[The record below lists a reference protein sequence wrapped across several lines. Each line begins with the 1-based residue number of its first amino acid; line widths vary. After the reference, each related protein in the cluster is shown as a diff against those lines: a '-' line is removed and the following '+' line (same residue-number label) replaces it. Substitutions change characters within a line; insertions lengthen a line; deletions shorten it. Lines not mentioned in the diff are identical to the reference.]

1 MSICEQRWGQKD
13 AFLQRSLID
22 NCLKTNNTYT
32 MPTKITILIG
42 ALLLALNLSA
52 AVERHALVIGNANY
66 QSSPLRNPL
75 NDARDM
81 AAALKGLGFQVQSL
95 LDADAGQMEQAILDF
110 GDRLRT
116 GGVGLFYYAGHGVQA
131 QGSNYLIP
139 LQANISREIQLKR
152 KAIDAGLVLDAMGAA
167 NNGLN
172 IVILDACRDNPYE
185 NSFRNTT
192 RGLARM
198 DSPTGSL
205 IAYATAPGDVAA
217 DGDGRNGVF
226 TKHLLEQMQKPGVQ
240 VEQVFKQVTQAV
252 HAETRQRQTPFTTS
266 SLLGEFYFKPA
277 ASPVIEAEQLI
288 TLTLRS
294 NVYDDQVYIN
304 GAYVGQ
310 TKLVTQLAAGW
321 HDIEVRKSGYRT
333 YSARLLLD
341 KDQTIRARLQRGTD
355 PTPQPAT
362 IQAAISA
369 PQPAPLAQ
377 TTPSTIDGL
386 SLDDWLLVYGSNPIT
401 IASLNKVVAY
411 ERQHGG
417 NAASRSYIN
426 KGLKVALANVNSA
439 DDLLE
444 YQRKFGY
451 LPGAPAQIEARLAE
465 LLAAGA
471 SRADLIRL
479 RSQFP
484 ASATLRLQL
493 AGAYHQAKLF
503 DAAAGEYQSWLGL
516 TDSSHPERKS
526 VLEALVAAREGRLLY
541 KAGDIIQDC
550 PECPQ
555 MVYIPAGSFRM
566 GDIQG
571 GGDSDEKSVHRVSVK
586 AFLMSATE
594 VTFDQWDACVAA
606 GGCSHKPSD
615 ESWGRGSRPV
625 INVSW
630 KYITDQYIPWL
641 NKKTGEQYR
650 LPTEAEWE
658 YAARAGSE
666 TRYFFGNNSDDMCKY
681 GNGADLEAKK
691 QNSDWTVVNCNDGYY
706 RTAPV
711 ASFAANAF
719 GLYDMHGN
727 VWEWT
732 QDCWNGSY
740 KGAPSDGTAWLSG
753 NCSRR
758 VLRGGSWYGNPIVL
772 RSANRLRY
780 TTDYRNYNNGFRLA
794 RTLD

>member
-1 MSICEQRWGQKD
+1 MSK
-13 AFLQRSLID
+13 LLI
-22 NCLKTNNTYT
+22 LTAT
-32 MPTKITILIG
+32 
-42 ALLLALNLSA
+42 LLLALNLSA

-172 IVILDACRDNPYE
+172 IVILDACRDNPYA

-198 DSPTGSL
+198 DSPKGSL

-252 HAETRQRQTPFTTS
+252 HAETRQRQTPFMTS
-266 SLLGEFYFKPA
+266 SLLGDFYFKPA
-277 ASPVIEAEQLI
+277 SATASTTAPAPKP
-288 TLTLRS
+288 
-294 NVYDDQVYIN
+294 
-304 GAYVGQ
+304 A
-310 TKLVTQLAAGW
+310 
-321 HDIEVRKSGYRT
+321 
-333 YSARLLLD
+333 
-341 KDQTIRARLQRGTD
+341 
-355 PTPQPAT
+355 PTP
-362 IQAAISA
+362 A
-369 PQPAPLAQ
+369 PTTQ
-377 TTPSTIDGL
+377 TTTSTIDGL
-386 SLDDWLLVYGSNPIT
+386 SLADWLLVYGDNAIT
-401 IASLNKVVAY
+401 IASLDKVVAY

-426 KGLKVALANVNSA
+426 RGLQVALANVNSA

-444 YQRKFGY
+444 YQSKFGY

-471 SRADLIRL
+471 SREDLIRL
-479 RSQFP
+479 RGQFP

-493 AGAYHQAKLF
+493 AGEYHRAQLF

-516 TDSSHPERKS
+516 TDSSQPERKS

-555 MVYIPAGSFRM
+555 MVYIPTGSFRM

-571 GGDSDEKSVHRVSVK
+571 GGADDERPVHRVSVK

-594 VTFDQWDACVAA
+594 VTFAQWDACLAA
-606 GGCSHKPSD
+606 GGCSHKPND
-615 ESWGRGSRPV
+615 SWGRGNRPV
-625 INVSW
+625 MRVSW
-630 KYITDQYIPWL
+630 EDITKQYIPWL
-641 NKKTGEQYR
+641 NRTTGEQYR

-666 TRYFFGNNSDDMCKY
+666 TKY
-681 GNGADLEAKK
+681 SWDNQSPVCRDGASNGARFDDNK
-691 QNSDWTVVNCNDGYY
+691 NCNDIG
-706 RTAPV
+706 TAPV
-711 ASFAANAF
+711 ASYSANAF

-753 NCSRR
+753 ECGER
-758 VLRGGSWYGNPIVL
+758 VLRGGSWYSDPNNL
-772 RSANRLRY
+772 RSASRGRYSAGNRSSSI
-780 TTDYRNYNNGFRLA
+780 GFRLS

>member
-1 MSICEQRWGQKD
+1 MSK
-13 AFLQRSLID
+13 LLI
-22 NCLKTNNTYT
+22 LTS
-32 MPTKITILIG
+32 

-172 IVILDACRDNPYE
+172 IVILDACRDNPYA

-198 DSPTGSL
+198 DSPKGSL

-252 HAETRQRQTPFTTS
+252 HAETRQRQTPFMTS
-266 SLLGEFYFKPA
+266 SLLGDFYFKPTS
-277 ASPVIEAEQLI
+277 ASV
-288 TLTLRS
+288 
-294 NVYDDQVYIN
+294 
-304 GAYVGQ
+304 
-310 TKLVTQLAAGW
+310 
-321 HDIEVRKSGYRT
+321 
-333 YSARLLLD
+333 SA
-341 KDQTIRARLQRGTD
+341 TT
-355 PTPQPAT
+355 
-362 IQAAISA
+362 
-369 PQPAPLAQ
+369 PAPKPAPAPAPTTQ

-386 SLDDWLLVYGSNPIT
+386 SLSDWLLVYGDNAIT
-401 IASLNKVVAY
+401 TANLDKIIAY

-426 KGLKVALANVNSA
+426 RGLQVALANVNSA

-444 YQRKFGY
+444 YQSKFGY

-471 SRADLIRL
+471 SREDLIRL
-479 RSQFP
+479 RGQFP
-484 ASATLRLQL
+484 TSETLRLQL
-493 AGAYHQAKLF
+493 AGEYHRAKLF
-503 DAAAGEYQSWLGL
+503 DAAAGEYQSWLDL
-516 TDSSHPERKS
+516 TDSSHPERKR
-526 VLEALVAAREGRLLY
+526 VLEALVAAREGRSLY
-541 KAGDIIQDC
+541 KAGDIVQDC
-550 PECPQ
+550 PECPN
-555 MVYIPAGSFRM
+555 MVYIPAGSFHM

-571 GGDSDEKSVHRVSVK
+571 IGDSDEKPVHRVRVK
-586 AFLMSATE
+586 AFFMSSTE
-594 VTFDQWDACVAA
+594 VTFAEWEACVAA
-606 GGCSHKPSD
+606 SGCSHKPSD
-615 ESWGRGSRPV
+615 KGWGRGSRPV
-625 INVSW
+625 INVNWEDAQEYVGWISA
-630 KYITDQYIPWL
+630 K
-641 NKKTGEQYR
+641 NGEQYR

-658 YAARAGSE
+658 YAARAGSK
-666 TRYFFGNNSDDMCKY
+666 TRYSWGNQSPVCRNGTS
-681 GNGADLEAKK
+681 NGARLHDSKCDAI
-691 QNSDWTVVNCNDGYY
+691 G
-706 RTAPV
+706 TAPV
-711 ASFAANAF
+711 ASYSANAF

-727 VWEWT
+727 VYEWT

-740 KGAPSDGTAWLSG
+740 QGAPRDGSAWLSG
-753 NCSRR
+753 NCDQR
-758 VLRGGSWYGNPIVL
+758 VVRGGSWSNGNRASL
-772 RSANRLRY
+772 RSASRY
-780 TTDYRNYNNGFRLA
+780 KDSTGFRFDSYGFRLA

>member
-1 MSICEQRWGQKD
+1 
-13 AFLQRSLID
+13 
-22 NCLKTNNTYT
+22 
-32 MPTKITILIG
+32 MPKILII
-42 ALLLALNLSA
+42 ASVLLALNLSA

-81 AAALKGLGFQVQSL
+81 AAALEGLGFQVQSL
-95 LDADAGQMEQAILDF
+95 LDADAPEMEQAILDF
-110 GDRLRT
+110 GDRLRA

-172 IVILDACRDNPYE
+172 IVILDACRDNPYA

-198 DSPTGSL
+198 DSPKGSL

-217 DGDGRNGVF
+217 DGDGRNGLF

-252 HAETRQRQTPFTTS
+252 HAETRQRQTPFMTS
-266 SLLGEFYFKPA
+266 SLLGDFYFKPA
-277 ASPVIEAEQLI
+277 SATASTTAPAPKP
-288 TLTLRS
+288 
-294 NVYDDQVYIN
+294 
-304 GAYVGQ
+304 A
-310 TKLVTQLAAGW
+310 
-321 HDIEVRKSGYRT
+321 
-333 YSARLLLD
+333 
-341 KDQTIRARLQRGTD
+341 
-355 PTPQPAT
+355 PTP
-362 IQAAISA
+362 A
-369 PQPAPLAQ
+369 PTTQ

-386 SLDDWLLVYGSNPIT
+386 SLDDWLLVYGDNPIT
-401 IASLNKVVAY
+401 IASLDKIVAY

-426 KGLKVALANVNSA
+426 KGIKVALANVNSA

-471 SRADLIRL
+471 SRQDLIRL
-479 RSQFP
+479 RGQFP

-493 AGAYHQAKLF
+493 AGEYHQAKLF

-516 TDSSHPERKS
+516 TDSSHPQRKS

-550 PECPQ
+550 PQCPQ
-555 MVYIPAGSFRM
+555 MVYIPTGSFRM
-566 GDIQG
+566 GDISG
-571 GGDSDEKSVHRVSVK
+571 GGQSDEKPVHRVSVK

-594 VTFDQWDACVAA
+594 VTFAQWDACAAA
-606 GGCSHKPSD
+606 GGCSYKPSD
-615 ESWGRGSRPV
+615 SGWGRGSRPV

-630 KYITDQYIPWL
+630 EDITKQYIPWL

-650 LPTEAEWE
+650 LPSEAEWE

-666 TRYFFGNNSDDMCKY
+666 TKYSWGNSIGNNK
-681 GNGADLEAKK
+681 
-691 QNSDWTVVNCNDGYY
+691 VNCDGCGS
-706 RTAPV
+706 RWDNSQTAPV
-711 ASFAANAF
+711 GSFAANAF

-732 QDCWNGSY
+732 QDCRNGSY
-740 KGAPSDGTAWLSG
+740 KDAPSDGTAWLSG
-753 NCSRR
+753 NCGRR
-758 VLRGGSWYGNPIVL
+758 VLRGGSWYYDPYFL
-772 RSANRLRY
+772 RSAFRVSN
-780 TTDYRNYNNGFRLA
+780 TTGDRVNSVGFRLA

>member
-1 MSICEQRWGQKD
+1 
-13 AFLQRSLID
+13 
-22 NCLKTNNTYT
+22 
-32 MPTKITILIG
+32 MPKILII
-42 ALLLALNLSA
+42 ASVLLALNLSA

-81 AAALKGLGFQVQSL
+81 AAALEGLGFQVHSL

-110 GDRLRT
+110 GDRLRA

-172 IVILDACRDNPYE
+172 IVILDACRDNPYA

-198 DSPTGSL
+198 DSPKGSL

-252 HAETRQRQTPFTTS
+252 HAETRQRQTPFMTS
-266 SLLGEFYFKPA
+266 SLLGDFYFKPA
-277 ASPVIEAEQLI
+277 SATASTTAPAPKP
-288 TLTLRS
+288 
-294 NVYDDQVYIN
+294 
-304 GAYVGQ
+304 A
-310 TKLVTQLAAGW
+310 
-321 HDIEVRKSGYRT
+321 
-333 YSARLLLD
+333 
-341 KDQTIRARLQRGTD
+341 
-355 PTPQPAT
+355 PTP
-362 IQAAISA
+362 A
-369 PQPAPLAQ
+369 PTTQ

-386 SLDDWLLVYGSNPIT
+386 SLDDWLLVYGDNTIT
-401 IASLNKVVAY
+401 IASLDKVVAY
-411 ERQHGG
+411 EQQHGG

-426 KGLKVALANVNSA
+426 RGLQVALANVNSA

-471 SRADLIRL
+471 SRQDLIRL
-479 RSQFP
+479 RGQFP

-493 AGAYHQAKLF
+493 AGEYHQAKLF

-526 VLEALVAAREGRLLY
+526 VLEALVAAREGRLPT
-541 KAGDIIQDC
+541 IQDC
-550 PECPQ
+550 PQCPQ
-555 MVYIPAGSFRM
+555 MVYIPTGSFRM

-571 GGDSDEKSVHRVSVK
+571 GGDSNEKPVHRVSVK

-594 VTFDQWDACVAA
+594 VTFAQWDACAAA
-606 GGCSHKPSD
+606 GGCSYKPSD
-615 ESWGRGSRPV
+615 SGWGSGSRPV

-630 KYITDQYIPWL
+630 EDITKQYIPWL

-650 LPTEAEWE
+650 LPSEAEWE

-666 TRYFFGNNSDDMCKY
+666 TKYSWGNSIGNNKANCDGCGSRWD
-681 GNGADLEAKK
+681 
-691 QNSDWTVVNCNDGYY
+691 NSQ
-706 RTAPV
+706 TAPV
-711 ASFAANAF
+711 GSFAANAF

-740 KGAPSDGTAWLSG
+740 KDAPSDGTAWLSG
-753 NCSRR
+753 NCGRR
-758 VLRGGSWYGNPIVL
+758 VLRGGSWNNDPIVL
-772 RSANRLRY
+772 RS
-780 TTDYRNYNNGFRLA
+780 DYRNIITAGNRNYFNGFRLA

>member
-1 MSICEQRWGQKD
+1 
-13 AFLQRSLID
+13 
-22 NCLKTNNTYT
+22 
-32 MPTKITILIG
+32 MPAKIAILAS

-52 AVERHALVIGNANY
+52 NARTALVIGNGAYTNLSALAN
-66 QSSPLRNPL
+66 PG

-81 AAALKGLGFQVQSL
+81 ASSLTELGFEVQL
-95 LDADAGQMEQAILDF
+95 LVDASHESIEDAVLDF
-110 GDRLRT
+110 GEKLHKG
-116 GGVGLFYYAGHGVQA
+116 GGVGLFYYAGHGVQD
-131 QGSNYLIP
+131 QGRNYLIP
-139 LQANISREIQLKR
+139 VEANIRRATQLKR
-152 KAIDAGLVLDAMGAA
+152 KTVDVGWVLDEMAAA

-172 IVILDACRDNPYE
+172 MVILDACRDNPFAE
-185 NSFRNTT
+185 FRSGN
-192 RGLARM
+192 RGLAKM
-198 DSPTGSL
+198 EGPKGTF

-217 DGDGRNGVF
+217 DGEGRNGLF
-226 TKHLLEQMQKPGVQ
+226 TKHLLQAMQQPDQ
-240 VEQVFKQVTQAV
+240 PVELAFKDVVKAV
-252 HAETRQRQTPFTTS
+252 SDESRGRQTPFITS
-266 SLLGEFYFKPA
+266 SLTGDFYFNPA
-277 ASPVIEAEQLI
+277 GANPAPEQLI

-321 HDIEVRKSGYRT
+321 HDIEVRKAGYRT

-341 KDQTIRARLQRGTD
+341 KDQTLVARLQRGAD
-355 PTPQPAT
+355 PAPQPAT
-362 IQAAISA
+362 IQAAI
-369 PQPAPLAQ
+369 PAPVPKPAPAIK

-386 SLDDWLLVYGSNPIT
+386 SLDDWLLVYGDNTIT
-401 IASLNKVVAY
+401 TANLDKIIAY
-411 ERQHGG
+411 EQQHGG
-417 NAASRSYIN
+417 SAASRSYIN
-426 KGLKVALANVNSA
+426 RGLQVALADVDSA

-471 SRADLIRL
+471 SRQDLIRL
-479 RSQFP
+479 RAQFP

-493 AGAYHQAKLF
+493 AVEYHRAKLF
-503 DAAAGEYQSWLGL
+503 EAAAGEYQSWLGL
-516 TDSSHPERKS
+516 TDSSHPQRKK

-550 PECPQ
+550 PQCPQ
-555 MVYIPAGSFRM
+555 MVYVPAASFRM

-571 GGDSDEKSVHRVSVK
+571 GGNSDERPVHRVSVK

-594 VTFDQWDACVAA
+594 VTFAQWDACVAA

-615 ESWGRGSRPV
+615 QSWGRGSRPV

-630 KYITDQYIPWL
+630 EDAQQYVKWISA
-641 NKKTGEQYR
+641 KTGEQYR
-650 LPTEAEWE
+650 LPAEAEWE
-658 YAARAGSE
+658 YAARAGSD
-666 TRYFFGNNSDDMCKY
+666 TKYSWGNQSPVCRD
-681 GNGADLEAKK
+681 GASNGARFDDNK
-691 QNSDWTVVNCNDGYY
+691 NCDDIG
-706 RTAPV
+706 TAPV
-711 ASFAANAF
+711 ASYSTNAF

-740 KGAPSDGTAWLSG
+740 KGAPSDGSAWLSG

-758 VLRGGSWYGNPIVL
+758 VLRGGSWFNVPNFL
-772 RSANRLRY
+772 RSAYRIRSTSGNRF
-780 TTDYRNYNNGFRLA
+780 NNNGFRLA

>member
-1 MSICEQRWGQKD
+1 MSK
-13 AFLQRSLID
+13 LLI
-22 NCLKTNNTYT
+22 LTS
-32 MPTKITILIG
+32 

-172 IVILDACRDNPYE
+172 IVILDACRDNPYA

-198 DSPTGSL
+198 DSPKGSL

-226 TKHLLEQMQKPGVQ
+226 TKHLLEQMQKPGMQ

-266 SLLGEFYFKPA
+266 SLLGEFYFKP
-277 ASPVIEAEQLI
+277 
-288 TLTLRS
+288 
-294 NVYDDQVYIN
+294 
-304 GAYVGQ
+304 G
-310 TKLVTQLAAGW
+310 
-321 HDIEVRKSGYRT
+321 
-333 YSARLLLD
+333 
-341 KDQTIRARLQRGTD
+341 
-355 PTPQPAT
+355 
-362 IQAAISA
+362 SA
-369 PQPAPLAQ
+369 PP
-377 TTPSTIDGL
+377 PSPEPKPVPEIQSTSATIDGL
-386 SLDDWLLVYGSNPIT
+386 SLDDWLLVYGDNTIT
-401 IASLNKVVAY
+401 IASLDKVVAY
-411 ERQHGG
+411 EQQHGG

-426 KGLKVALANVNSA
+426 RGLQVALANVNSA

-444 YQRKFGY
+444 YQSKFGY

-471 SRADLIRL
+471 SRQDLIRL
-479 RSQFP
+479 RGQFP

-526 VLEALVAAREGRLLY
+526 VLEALVAAREGRLPT
-541 KAGDIIQDC
+541 IQDC
-550 PECPQ
+550 SQCPQ
-555 MVYIPAGSFRM
+555 MVYISAGSFRM

-571 GGDSDEKSVHRVSVK
+571 GGDSDEKPVHRVSVK

-606 GGCSHKPSD
+606 GGCSHKPGD
-615 ESWGRGSRPV
+615 EGWGRGSRPV

-630 KYITDQYIPWL
+630 KDTQQYVKWISS
-641 NKKTGEQYR
+641 KTGEQYR
-650 LPTEAEWE
+650 LPSEAEWE

-666 TRYFFGNNSDDMCKY
+666 TKYFFGNSASDLCRY
-681 GNGADLEAKK
+681 ANGAAAETDFSWRNKDCRDDY
-691 QNSDWTVVNCNDGYY
+691 Q

-711 ASFAANAF
+711 ASFTANAF

-753 NCSRR
+753 NCGRR
-758 VLRGGSWYGNPIVL
+758 VLRGGSWYYFPNNL
-772 RSANRLRY
+772 RSASRY
-780 TTDYRNYNNGFRLA
+780 YDSTGFRINSNGFRLA
-794 RTLD
+794 RALD